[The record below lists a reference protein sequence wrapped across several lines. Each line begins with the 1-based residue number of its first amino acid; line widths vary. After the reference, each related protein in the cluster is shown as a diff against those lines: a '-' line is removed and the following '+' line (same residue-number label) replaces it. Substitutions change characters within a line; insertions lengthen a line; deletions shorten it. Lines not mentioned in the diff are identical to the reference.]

1 MVQGPAFLCVL
12 PVLWLLPVRI
22 QLRASLRR
30 PAHNVRLPLVFS
42 ALPQRHRAR
51 RDRLE
56 CPPHRVPHQVKDT
69 PCAQVSPARVSH
81 AQVLLKGCALPPP
94 QVKFARELRCG
105 QVGRPV
111 PADPLRDFRNA
122 PEAGGGQDRLPSAAN
137 ALVQLALVRFPKLSR
152 ANLFTRANLRQGA
165 VGRS

>member
-12 PVLWLLPVRI
+12 PLLWLLLPRSRL
-22 QLRASLRR
+22 QARLRR
-30 PAHNVRLPLVFS
+30 PEHSVRLPLVFS
-42 ALPQRHRAR
+42 ALPRRHQAR
-51 RDRLE
+51 RVQREHLQ
-56 CPPHRVPHQVKDT
+56 HRVRDT
-69 PCAQVSPARVSH
+69 PCAQVSRARVNH

-94 QVKFARELRCG
+94 QAKFGPELRCG
-105 QVGRPV
+105 PVGRPV

-122 PEAGGGQDRLPSAAN
+122 PEAGGGQDRLPLAVSAP
-137 ALVQLALVRFPKLSR
+137 VQLALARFPKRSP